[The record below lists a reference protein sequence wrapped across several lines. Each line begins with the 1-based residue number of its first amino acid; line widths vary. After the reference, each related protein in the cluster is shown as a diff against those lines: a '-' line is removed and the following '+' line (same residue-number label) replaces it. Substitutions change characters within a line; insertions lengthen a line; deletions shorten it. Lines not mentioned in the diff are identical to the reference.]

1 MDYNTLI
8 EKAGFSVRTFN
19 AIKRAFP
26 GVNTLGELRQ
36 AMTNEEA
43 TRNLGRNSRSE
54 IDEVLSA
61 IHDSTP
67 TVKINTLEL
76 ENVKRIKAVQLTLSP
91 NGLNI
96 IGGNNRQ
103 GKTSVLDAICWALGG
118 DRYKPSQP
126 QREGSEIPPHLKIT
140 LSNGLIVER
149 TGKNSALK
157 VIDPE
162 GRKGGQQLLNEF
174 VEQFALDLPA
184 FMEMPSKKKA
194 DVLLRIIGI
203 GEQLYRMEQNEQQL
217 YNRRTEIGRIAD
229 QKAKFAAEL
238 PLYADVPKEPVSA
251 AELIAKQQ
259 EILARNGQRQQWQH
273 EKQQIDMV
281 ISKLTAE
288 IERTQRELERLTA
301 QLAAEQAKAK
311 EAVKSP
317 EALEMESTTEL
328 EEQLRKVEEINAKV
342 RANCDREK
350 AEIDADDF
358 KKQYEELT
366 TELEQARAA
375 RHDLLNGAQMP
386 LPGLSVENGEL
397 IYNGLAWDN
406 MSGADQMIVGA
417 SIVRKLNPNC
427 GFVLLDKLE
436 QMDMQTL
443 TAFNRWLERE
453 GLQVIATRV
462 STGDECSVIIEDGY
476 SVASKSEKSAAA
488 EPKTWKAGEF

>member
-1 MDYNTLI
+1 M
-8 EKAGFSVRTFN
+8 
-19 AIKRAFP
+19 
-26 GVNTLGELRQ
+26 
-36 AMTNEEA
+36 
-43 TRNLGRNSRSE
+43 
-54 IDEVLSA
+54 SA
-61 IHDSTP
+61 
-67 TVKINTLEL
+67 VKINTLEL

-91 NGLNI
+91 NGLTI

-126 QREGSEIPPHLKIT
+126 QREGSEIPPHLKLT

-229 QKAKFAAEL
+229 QKAKYAAEL
-238 PLYADVPKEPVSA
+238 PMYADVPKEPVSA

-259 EILARNGQRQQWQH
+259 EILARNGQRKQWQA
-273 EKQQIDMV
+273 EAQQIAFV
-281 ISKLTAE
+281 IQKLTTD
-288 IERTQRELERLTA
+288 IEHTKRELERLEAT
-301 QLAAEQAKAK
+301 LAAEQAKAA
-311 EAVKSP
+311 EAAKSP
-317 EALEMESTTEL
+317 EELEMESTAEL

-397 IYNGLAWDN
+397 IYNGQAWDN

-436 QMDMQTL
+436 QMDLQTL
-443 TAFNRWLERE
+443 TAFNKWLESE

>member
-1 MDYNTLI
+1 
-8 EKAGFSVRTFN
+8 
-19 AIKRAFP
+19 
-26 GVNTLGELRQ
+26 
-36 AMTNEEA
+36 
-43 TRNLGRNSRSE
+43 
-54 IDEVLSA
+54 
-61 IHDSTP
+61 
-67 TVKINTLEL
+67 
-76 ENVKRIKAVQLTLSP
+76 
-91 NGLNI
+91 
-96 IGGNNRQ
+96 
-103 GKTSVLDAICWALGG
+103 
-118 DRYKPSQP
+118 
-126 QREGSEIPPHLKIT
+126 
-140 LSNGLIVER
+140 
-149 TGKNSALK
+149 
-157 VIDPE
+157 
-162 GRKGGQQLLNEF
+162 
-174 VEQFALDLPA
+174 
-184 FMEMPSKKKA
+184 
-194 DVLLRIIGI
+194 
-203 GEQLYRMEQNEQQL
+203 MEQNEQQL

-259 EILARNGQRQQWQH
+259 EILARNGQRKQWQA
-273 EKQQIDMV
+273 EAQQIAFV
-281 ISKLTAE
+281 IQKLTAD
-288 IERTQRELERLTA
+288 IERTKRELERLEAT
-301 QLAAEQAKAK
+301 LAAEQAKAA
-311 EAVKSP
+311 EAAKSP
-317 EALEMESTTEL
+317 EELEMESTAEL
-328 EEQLRKVEEINAKV
+328 EEQLRKVEEINVKV

-366 TELEQARAA
+366 TEIEQARAA

-397 IYNGLAWDN
+397 IYNGQAWDN

-436 QMDMQTL
+436 QMDVQTL
-443 TAFNRWLERE
+443 TAFNKWLESE